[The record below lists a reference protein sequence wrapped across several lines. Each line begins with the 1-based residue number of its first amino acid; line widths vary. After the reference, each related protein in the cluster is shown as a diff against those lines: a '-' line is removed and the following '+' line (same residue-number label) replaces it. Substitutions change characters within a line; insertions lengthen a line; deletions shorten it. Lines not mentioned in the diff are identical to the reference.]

1 MVNLIDKADS
11 IPFFHV
17 GLGTGWENPLARDSR
32 RLNRQIIHRNAK
44 DHQEGTL
51 VHLSTI
57 YENKYYEEIGEIFTF
72 QNPNV
77 STIEPADNAPIT

>member
-32 RLNRQIIHRNAK
+32 RLKRQIIHCNAK
-44 DHQEGTL
+44 DRQEGTL

-77 STIEPADNAPIT
+77 LTVEPANNAPIT